1 MIGAIKGDVVGIS
14 RCPVVTVFCAF
25 CEEEIM
31 I

>member
-1 MIGAIKGDVVGIS
+1 MIGAITGDVVGKL
-14 RCPVVTVFCAF
+14 RVTVVTVFCAF